1 MYDGVGAGKS
11 GCVAVQQLCMCR
23 RGPDETDDENGLH
36 MQIVGVVLSPLTSS
50 TGLHGREGGIGVSQ
64 SVSQMRVMQP
74 PT

>member
-36 MQIVGVVLSPLTSS
+36 MQIVVVVLSTLT
-50 TGLHGREGGIGVSQ
+50 
-64 SVSQMRVMQP
+64 
-74 PT
+74 